1 MVETWTVGNC
11 VRWMNPADV
20 LQEKAQ
26 GNQSTFTPWRQSF
39 GDRRV
44 AAMAGSCSE
53 FYVQTVLFII

>member
-1 MVETWTVGNC
+1 
-11 VRWMNPADV
+11 MNPADV